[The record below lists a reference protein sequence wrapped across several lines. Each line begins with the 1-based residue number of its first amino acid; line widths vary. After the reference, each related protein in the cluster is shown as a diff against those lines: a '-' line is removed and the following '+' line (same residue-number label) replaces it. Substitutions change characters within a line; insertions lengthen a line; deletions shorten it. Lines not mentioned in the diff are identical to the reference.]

1 MPFQE
6 LSYFIIDSN
15 DLLYPLKQ
23 SNQIMCVSP
32 INHHLIDYPLII
44 LEQKALL
51 NLSNSILQDDQI
63 LLIAITWVYS
73 IV

>member
-1 MPFQE
+1 
-6 LSYFIIDSN
+6 
-15 DLLYPLKQ
+15 
-23 SNQIMCVSP
+23 MCVSP

-63 LLIAITWVYS
+63 LPTAITWVYS
-73 IV
+73 IVL